1 MENLKKACFGG
12 GCFWCLESVF
22 QELQGVEL
30 VVSGY
35 MGGQT
40 ENPTYK
46 EVCSG
51 TTGHAEVCM
60 IHFDNQIISYEQL
73 LEIFWTTHDPT
84 TLNRQGNDRGT
95 QYRSV
100 VYYFDD
106 QQLQSIS
113 KVKTRMDELW
123 SDPIVTEVS
132 PIETFYPAEAY
143 HQNYFKRNPNQGYCQ
158 AVIEPKLRKF
168 REKYISLLKK
178 NATAFRSLNPEEDYV
193 LNKKGTERAFTG
205 KLYKIDTQGVYHCK
219 QCDAALY
226 ESKDKF
232 DSGCG
237 WPSFDDEIEGA
248 IKKTTD
254 ADGRRTEITCQ
265 NCGGHLGHVFVGER
279 LTEKNTRHCV
289 NSLSMVF
296 KSAEDGQEIMG

>member
-1 MENLKKACFGG
+1 MNNKDKACFGG

-22 QELQGVEL
+22 QDLNGVTE
-30 VVSGY
+30 VISGY

-51 TTGHAEVCM
+51 TTGHAEVIM
-60 IHFDNQIISYEQL
+60 IHFDKDVISYEQL
-73 LEIFWTTHDPT
+73 LEIFWSTHDPT
-84 TLNRQGNDRGT
+84 TLNRQGKDRGT

-100 VYYFDD
+100 VYYTNEA
-106 QQLQSIS
+106 QKNGIE
-113 KVKTRMDELW
+113 KVKAEMTEIW
-123 SDPIVTEVS
+123 SEPIVTEVS

-143 HQNYFKRNPNQGYCQ
+143 HQNYFKRNPTKGYCQ
-158 AVIEPKLRKF
+158 AVIVPKLSKF
-168 REKYISLLKK
+168 RKKYAYLLKK
-178 NATAFRSLNPEEDYV
+178 NDTNYRSLKPDEDYV
-193 LNKKGTERAFTG
+193 INQKGTERAFTG
-205 KLYKIDTQGVYHCK
+205 KLYKVESQGIYHCK
-219 QCDAALY
+219 QCNASLY
-226 ESKDKF
+226 ESKNKF

-248 IKKTTD
+248 VKKTTD
-254 ADGRRTEITCQ
+254 LDGRRTEITCQ
-265 NCGGHLGHVFVGER
+265 NCGGHLGHVFTGER

-296 KSAEDGQEIMG
+296 KSALDGQEIIG